1 MNNRTLIESC
11 SCFGSH
17 SNNCITDKCKG
28 RLILTIR
35 TKGDVAKDGRSAIR
49 MDKSESNPVLI
60 AIYYILFSPLGM
72 LTLGSYRFY

>member
-60 AIYYILFSPLGM
+60 ATTSYFSPLGM